1 MRVLLVEDDPRIAVA
16 VTALLKPHGYRVDHA
31 GDGEDAWFKGD
42 VEEYAAVVLDLGL
55 PGMEGLAV
63 LRRWRENGHTMPV
76 LVLSARGT
84 WKERVEGIDAG
95 ADDYLPKPFEP
106 EELVARLR
114 AIIRRAAGHGR
125 PVLEIGPVS
134 LDPRAMRVTV
144 AGVPKPLSP
153 QEYRLLDYL
162 MLQAGRV
169 VSGGELIDQLYGDDE
184 ASSSNAI
191 EVLVGRL
198 RKKLGIDLIQTRRGF
213 GYTIPAPA
221 DARPR
226 T

>member
-1 MRVLLVEDDPRIAVA
+1 MRVLLVEDDKRIAAAVA
-16 VTALLKPHGYRVDHA
+16 ATLEAQGYRVETVA
-31 GDGEDAWFKGD
+31 DGETAWFQGD
-42 VEEYAAVVLDLGL
+42 VEDYAAVVLDLGL
-55 PGMEGLAV
+55 PGMDGLAV
-63 LRRWRENGHTMPV
+63 LKRWRENGRTMPV

-106 EELVARLR
+106 GELTARLR
-114 AIIRRAAGHGR
+114 AIIRRSAGHAR
-125 PVLEIGPVS
+125 PVIEIGQVS

-144 AGVPKPLSP
+144 AGLPIALSP

-169 VSGGELIDQLYGDDE
+169 VPASELLEQLYGPDDDRD
-184 ASSSNAI
+184 SNAV

-198 RKKLGIDLIQTRRGF
+198 RKKLGVDLIETRRGF
-213 GYTIPAPA
+213 GYTIPAPGSA
-221 DARPR
+221 
-226 T
+226 

>member
-1 MRVLLVEDDPRIAVA
+1 MRILLVEDDPRIAAA
-16 VTALLKPHGYRVDHA
+16 VIALLEPHGYRVEHTT
-31 GDGEDAWFKGD
+31 DGEEAWFRGD
-42 VEEYAAVVLDLGL
+42 VEAYAAVILDLGL
-55 PGMEGLAV
+55 PGMDGLA
-63 LRRWRENGHTMPV
+63 LLKRWRENGRAMPV
-76 LVLSARGT
+76 LILSARGT

-95 ADDYLPKPFEP
+95 ADDYLPKPFEL
-106 EELVARLR
+106 EELLARLR

-125 PVLEIGPVS
+125 PVLEIGAVS

-144 AGVPKPLSP
+144 NSVTKPLSP

-169 VSGGELIDQLYGDDE
+169 VSAGELIDQLYGEDE

-198 RKKLGIDLIQTRRGF
+198 RKKLGVDLIETRRGF
-213 GYTIPAPA
+213 GYTIPAPGNGSGG
-221 DARPR
+221 